1 MGIERFPSRVDAWSP
16 RTQGAGADRS
26 RAVRGEPETPGGII
40 PWGRARAPGRW
51 MESRGSIRH
60 YLLKYRARLLLG
72 LFFVICSNALGLA
85 APAVL
90 RRAIDAIAAG
100 AESGAWAQ
108 AGGGLPQ
115 AAGLLAP
122 YAALIVGLAVCDGV
136 CRFTARLHINQV
148 SRRVEYE
155 MRNDLFAHVERLDQS
170 FFQSMRTGDLVAR
183 FTNDM
188 SAVRQSL
195 GAGIQHSFN
204 TAVLLCASLALMLSI
219 SPKLTLFSALILPS
233 LGIIYFTLKRQIE
246 ARFRAVQD
254 QFAAVSTQVQEN
266 LAGIRVVKAYAQE
279 QAEIEALRR
288 ASQDYVVRN
297 LAEVRVSGLVWPLMS
312 LISGLAVASLIFFG
326 GQLVT
331 AGELT
336 VGQFVQF
343 GIYLGMLS
351 WPMIA
356 LGWVANLYQQ
366 ARAAL
371 GRLQEVFD
379 AEPAIRDPARPV
391 NTGPIRGEI
400 EFRNVT
406 FAYPTVGEPPQPP
419 NAGGSSALGTARTS
433 SGSPPGLGE
442 QGGARPVLRDLSLR
456 IPAGTTVALVGPMGA
471 GKSTLA
477 HLIPRIYDPQAGQV
491 LVDGVDVRER
501 GLAELRAAVGYVPQE
516 TFLFSDTLR
525 ANVTLGAEGADDAA
539 VAEAVRVAGLAGD
552 VADFPRGID
561 TLVGERGV
569 TLSGGQKQRAAIA
582 RALLKDP
589 PILILDD
596 ALSSVDVAT
605 EEAILQALRD
615 VTRSRTCLVISHRL
629 STIRHADH
637 IVVLEDGRIAE
648 QGTHQELLARDGL
661 YTRLYRQQLLAQELE
676 GDDAA
681 ALVDEQPTAVGQ
693 RPATAEGDGVLAADR
708 QWLATDG
715 RSGAP
720 GN

>member
-1 MGIERFPSRVDAWSP
+1 
-16 RTQGAGADRS
+16 
-26 RAVRGEPETPGGII
+26 
-40 PWGRARAPGRW
+40 

-72 LFFVICSNALGLA
+72 LFFVMGSNALGLA

-90 RRAIDAIAAG
+90 RRAIDDVTAG
-100 AESGAWAQ
+100 AESGAWLLP
-108 AGGGLPQ
+108 AGGWAQQLAWTQ
-115 AAGLLAP
+115 HAASLLAP
-122 YAALIVGLAVCDGV
+122 YAGLIVLLALCDGL
-136 CRFTARLHINQV
+136 CRFTSRLHINQV
-148 SRRVEYE
+148 SRRVEYQ
-155 MRNDLFAHVERLDQS
+155 MRDDLFAHVERLDQR
-170 FFQSMRTGDLVAR
+170 FFQGMRTGDLVAR

-195 GAGIQHSFN
+195 GAGIQHGFN
-204 TAVLLCASLALMLSI
+204 TAVLLCASLGLMLSI

-233 LGIIYFTLKRQIE
+233 LGIIYFALKRQIA

-288 ASQDYVVRN
+288 ASQAYVERN
-297 LAEVRVSGLVWPLMS
+297 LDEVRVSGLVWPLMS
-312 LISGLAVASLIFFG
+312 LISGLAVASLIYFG
-326 GQLVT
+326 GQMVT

-366 ARAAL
+366 ARAAQ
-371 GRLQEVFD
+371 GRLREVFD
-379 AEPAIRDPARPV
+379 AEPAVRDPAHPV
-391 NTGPIRGEI
+391 STGPIRGAI
-400 EFRNVT
+400 EFRNVS
-406 FAYPTVGEPPQPP
+406 FAYPVFADGGPAAPP
-419 NAGGSSALGTARTS
+419 NSGGSLASPAA
-433 SGSPPGLGE
+433 GSPPGLGGLGGASGSPPE
-442 QGGARPVLRDLSLR
+442 LGGPGGARPILRELSLR
-456 IPAGTTVALVGPMGA
+456 IPAGMTVALVGPMGA

-477 HLIPRIYDPQAGQV
+477 HLIPRVYDPQAGQI
-491 LVDGVDVRER
+491 LVDDVDVRER

-539 VAEAVRVAGLAGD
+539 VAEAIRIAGLASD
-552 VADFPRGID
+552 VADFPRGLD

-569 TLSGGQKQRAAIA
+569 TLSGGQKQRVAIA

-589 PILILDD
+589 PVLILDD

-605 EEAILQALRD
+605 EEAILQALRE
-615 VTRSRTCLVISHRL
+615 VTHSRTCLLISHRL
-629 STIRHADH
+629 STIRHAER
-637 IVVLEDGRIAE
+637 ILVLEDGRIAE
-648 QGTHQELLARDGL
+648 QGTHQELLTHDGL

-676 GDDAA
+676 GDEELSD
-681 ALVDEQPTAVGQ
+681 VSRQ
-693 RPATAEGDGVLAADR
+693 LAAD
-708 QWLATDG
+708 ATDG
-715 RSGAP
+715 MLVADGRD
-720 GN
+720 